1 MKRTVIVIGAGA
13 GKDFGMPT
21 GEELVRQI
29 ADQAEVAQTFH
40 YEIREYYKIRG
51 KIHGEGLE
59 KSLLE
64 EQFKKGKYKPYS
76 DISKIVSYYQPFS
89 IDELLDSIRQ
99 DKINISIEDAETTKE
114 KLIEAGSI
122 EDAETAK
129 EKLIEAGKTLI
140 AMFLL
145 QAEDKKIF
153 GNFEATCWYRH
164 LRSAIITSG
173 KNDDEIAKQLK
184 NMTIISFNYDR
195 SLDYFLRT
203 RLGKFYDKIKVIY
216 PYGKLA
222 GDWNEKSQ
230 DYSDISYG
238 YFKKIGEADAK
249 KRKEIFEAAEAIGK
263 KGGKERL
270 KIIGELDD
278 SCELKEIQKSITEA
292 GNIYF
297 LGFGF
302 HQENCRILGVTT
314 ETKLTVRVEMPNEK
328 GEASAEPELRSVFYT
343 NFGNSKKIKQKFEQF
358 TNYNFTNCNPENFSD
373 KGVYEALKSDFN
385 LEL

>member
-29 ADQAEVAQTFH
+29 ANRIEVEQTFH
-40 YEIREYYKIRG
+40 HEIGEYCKALG
-51 KIHGEGLE
+51 KGTTKSLFAEQLE
-59 KSLLE
+59 KE
-64 EQFKKGKYKPYS
+64 KYKPYL
-76 DISKIVSYYQPFS
+76 DISKIVSHYQPFS

-99 DKINISIEDAETTKE
+99 DKINISIEDAGITKE
-114 KLIEAGSI
+114 
-122 EDAETAK
+122 K

-145 QAEDKKIF
+145 QAEDKEIF

-173 KNDDEIAKQLK
+173 RNDDEIAKQLK

-222 GDWNEKSQ
+222 GDWNEESQ

-238 YFKKIGEADAK
+238 YFKKSGEEDVK
-249 KRKEIFEAAEAIGK
+249 KRKEIFEVAEAIGK

-292 GNIYF
+292 MHIYF

-302 HQENCRILGVTT
+302 HQENCRILGMTS
-314 ETKLTVRVEMPNEK
+314 ETKLTPEIKILNEK
-328 GEASAEPELRSVFYT
+328 GGTSHEGRIAFYT
-343 NFGNSKKIKQKFEQF
+343 NFETSKKIKQNFRQF
-358 TNYNFTNCNPENFSD
+358 TNCDPENFSD
-373 KGVYEALKSDFN
+373 KSVYEALKSDFN